1 MNGDYQAH
9 KNGAKELLF
18 IWEKNKVQLTKGSK
32 SSEIELLLNSSLHIF
47 EILYATKYKIW
58 IFNKYRN
65 WPGDLPQEEL
75 AHLILEILPSLSK
88 VKEETQQIWAH
99 SSIEIEKRLSR
110 KEWKSY
116 YRHLQTNFGSSKY
129 AVDLD

>member
-1 MNGDYQAH
+1 MNSDYQAH
-9 KNGAKELLF
+9 KNGVTELLF
-18 IWEKNKVQLTKGSK
+18 IWEKNQAQLTEGSR
-32 SSEIELLLNSSLHIF
+32 SSEIEILLNSTLHIF

-58 IFNKYRN
+58 IFNRYRQ

-75 AHLILEILPSLSK
+75 AHLILEILPKLSK
-88 VKEETQQIWAH
+88 VKEETQQIWARA
-99 SSIEIEKRLSR
+99 SIEIEKKLSR

-116 YRHLQTNFGSSKY
+116 YEHLQINFGSTKY